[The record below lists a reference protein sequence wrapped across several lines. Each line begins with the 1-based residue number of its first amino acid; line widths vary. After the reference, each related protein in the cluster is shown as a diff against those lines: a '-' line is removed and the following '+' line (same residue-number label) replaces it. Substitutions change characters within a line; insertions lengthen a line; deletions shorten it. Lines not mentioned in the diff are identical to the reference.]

1 MISLRSVSMSPRQE
15 ILAGIRI
22 YLHDHFPDVEFT
34 EDVEVTTGNVIFHG
48 RPRAHQIEVT
58 ETFLDGENENSD
70 RSLNHSRVWNLP
82 RALREAGG
90 RLVTVAT
97 TGLRI
102 AP

>member
-1 MISLRSVSMSPRQE
+1 MSPRQE
-15 ILAGIRI
+15 ILAGIRT

-48 RPRAHQIEVT
+48 RPRNHQVEVT
-58 ETFLDGENENSD
+58 ETFLDGDNENAD
-70 RSLNHSRVWNLP
+70 RSLNHIRVWNLA
-82 RALREAGG
+82 RALREAGS

-102 AP
+102 AS

>member
-1 MISLRSVSMSPRQE
+1 VISPRSVSPRQQ
-15 ILAGIRI
+15 ILAGIRT

-34 EDVEVTTGNVIFHG
+34 EDVQVTTGNVIFHG
-48 RPRAHQIEVT
+48 SPRTHQIEVT
-58 ETFLDGENENSD
+58 ETFLDGDNENTD
-70 RSLNHSRVWNLP
+70 CSLNHIRVWNLA
-82 RALREAGG
+82 RAIREAGG

>member
-1 MISLRSVSMSPRQE
+1 MGPRQE
-15 ILAGIRI
+15 ILAGIRT
-22 YLHDHFPDVEFT
+22 YLHDHFPDVDFT
-34 EDVEVTTGNVIFHG
+34 DDVQVTTGNVIFHT
-48 RPRAHQIEVT
+48 RPRAHQVEVT
-58 ETFLDGENENSD
+58 ETFLDGDTENAD
-70 RSLNHSRVWNLP
+70 GSLNHIRVWNLA

>member
-1 MISLRSVSMSPRQE
+1 MSPRQE
-15 ILAGIRI
+15 ILAGIRN

-34 EDVEVTTGNVIFHG
+34 DDVQVTTGNVIFHSH
-48 RPRAHQIEVT
+48 PRGHQVEVT
-58 ETFLDGENENSD
+58 ETFLDGENETAD
-70 RSLNHSRVWNLP
+70 RSLDHVRVWNLA